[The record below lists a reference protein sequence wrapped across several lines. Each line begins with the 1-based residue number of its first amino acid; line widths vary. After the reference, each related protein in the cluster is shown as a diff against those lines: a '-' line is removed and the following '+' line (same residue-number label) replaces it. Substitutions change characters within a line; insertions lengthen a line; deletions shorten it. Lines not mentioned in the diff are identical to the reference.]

1 MSNFGAN
8 IFLKLMHTKVFKKL
22 WKMYTVKELC
32 MDFKI
37 FGAAKEAFVLI
48 QYATNLL
55 KYLCM

>member
-1 MSNFGAN
+1 
-8 IFLKLMHTKVFKKL
+8 MHTKVFKKL